1 MTIVKEHMTIS
12 LEQILKIQETQK
24 KEPSLNEIFEQKAE
38 FVKQITNLKNE
49 EKLEIYG
56 LFKQVNIGDI
66 NIPEPSFWSQ
76 TARAKYNAWKSC
88 EGMSKDE
95 ARRKYIDKVNE
106 FATRI
111 T

>member
-1 MTIVKEHMTIS
+1 MPVDFTFKNSNSLVK
-12 LEQILKIQETQK
+12 K
-24 KEPSLNEIFEQKAE
+24 
-38 FVKQITNLKNE
+38 ITNLTNE

-56 LFKQVNIGDI
+56 LFKQVNVGDI
-66 NIPEPSFWSQ
+66 NISEPSFWSQ

-106 FATRI
+106 FATRN